1 MKVMS
6 SSVPTGKIIFVISKE
21 LSIIEACMKRK
32 KFVEVTGKSLFGLT
46 VLSQIP
52 VKSMAISSEKN
63 IKDSGGAMIEVKTK
77 RLFLQDT
84 WTISRN
90 SSDYKDNVIVRIEK
104 DGIEGFGEAAP
115 NVRYGEDHAKTTD
128 RINDV
133 NKLFQKNDLW
143 HYVDLKDEIFA
154 GITDQNCARCA
165 LDIAI
170 MDWIGKKLNVPL
182 YKFWGLDKSKTPL
195 TSYSIGIDTIEVI
208 KKKVRAADKYPLLKI
223 KVGKD
228 NDEEIIEAVRSI
240 TDKPIRVDA
249 NEGWKSKE
257 VALEKI
263 KWLQSMGIEF
273 IEQPMPS
280 DMIEETRWLRDRID
294 IPIIADEAVKTA
306 ADIPKLAEAY
316 DGINIK
322 LMKAG
327 GPQEAM
333 RMVYLAKAM
342 NMKIMLGCMIESAI
356 AISAAAHL
364 SPLVDWADLDGNL
377 LLREDPYKGVEVE
390 KGKLILNDKPGLG
403 ISGEF

>member
-1 MKVMS
+1 
-6 SSVPTGKIIFVISKE
+6 
-21 LSIIEACMKRK
+21 MKRK
-32 KFVEVTGKSLFGLT
+32 EFLEVSGKSLLGLS
-46 VLSQIP
+46 VLSQFP
-52 VKSMAISSEKN
+52 VKSMARTSDKN
-63 IKDSGGAMIEVKTK
+63 IKSSGGVMIEVKTK
-77 RLFLQDT
+77 RLFLKDT

-90 SSDYKDNVIVRIEK
+90 SSDYKDNVFVRIEK
-104 DGIEGFGEAAP
+104 DGVSGYGEAAP
-115 NVRYGEDHAKTTD
+115 NVRYGEDHKKTTD
-128 RINDV
+128 RINGL
-133 NKLFQKNDLW
+133 KSLFEKYDLW
-143 HYVDLKDEIFA
+143 HFVDLKDEIFA
-154 GITDQNCARCA
+154 SITDQNCARCA

-170 MDWIGKKLNVPL
+170 MDWVGKKLNAPL
-182 YKFWGLDKSKTPL
+182 YKIWGLDKSKTPL
-195 TSYSIGIDTIEVI
+195 TSFSIGIDTIEVI

-280 DMIEETRWLRDRID
+280 DMIEETRWLRDRVD
-294 IPIIADEAVKTA
+294 IPIVADEAVKTVT
-306 ADIPKLAEAY
+306 DIPKLAEAY

-327 GPQEAM
+327 GPQEAL
-333 RMVYLAKAM
+333 RMIYLARAM
-342 NMKIMLGCMIESAI
+342 NMKIMLGCMIESAV

-377 LLREDPYKGVEVE
+377 LLREDPYQGVGVE
-390 KGKLILNDKPGLG
+390 KGKLILNDQPGLG

>member
-1 MKVMS
+1 MR
-6 SSVPTGKIIFVISKE
+6 
-21 LSIIEACMKRK
+21 RK
-32 KFVEVTGKSLFGLT
+32 KFIEISGKSLLGLT
-46 VLSQIP
+46 VLGQVPS
-52 VKSMAISSEKN
+52 KSMAITLEKN
-63 IKDSGGAMIEVKTK
+63 IKSIGGAMIEVKTK
-77 RLFLQDT
+77 RLFLKDT

-90 SSDYKDNVIVRIEK
+90 SSDYKDNVFVRIEK
-104 DGIEGFGEAAP
+104 DGVTGFGEAAP

-128 RINDV
+128 RINAV
-133 NKLFQKNDLW
+133 QNLFEKYDLW

-170 MDWIGKKLNVPL
+170 MDWIGKKLNAPL
-182 YKFWGLDKSKTPL
+182 YKIWGLDKSKTPL

-208 KKKVRAADKYPLLKI
+208 KKKVRAAEKYPLLKI

-257 VALEKI
+257 IALEKI
-263 KWLQSMGIEF
+263 KWLQTMGIEF

-280 DMIEETRWLRDRID
+280 DMIEETRWLRDRVD
-294 IPIIADEAVKTA
+294 IPIVADEAVKTA

-333 RMVYLAKAM
+333 RMIYLAKAM

-377 LLREDPYKGVEVE
+377 LLREDPYQGVGVE
-390 KGKLILNDKPGLG
+390 KGKLILNDQPGLG

>member
-1 MKVMS
+1 MNRKQFV
-6 SSVPTGKIIFVISKE
+6 KISGRSFLGLAA
-21 LSIIEACMKRK
+21 LSH
-32 KFVEVTGKSLFGLT
+32 L
-46 VLSQIP
+46 P
-52 VKSMAISSEKN
+52 VKSVAKLLENNKPGN
-63 IKDSGGAMIEVKTK
+63 GGAMIEVKTK

-90 SSDYKDNVIVRIEK
+90 SSDYKDNVFVKIEK
-104 DGIEGFGEAAP
+104 DGVAGFGEAAP
-115 NVRYGEDHAKTTD
+115 NVRYGEDHQKTTD
-128 RINDV
+128 RINSV
-133 NKLFQKNDLW
+133 KGLFDEIDLW
-143 HYVDLKDEIFA
+143 HYVDLKDKIFA
-154 GITDQNCARCA
+154 SITDQNCARCA

-170 MDWIGKKLNVPL
+170 MDWVGKKLNAPL
-182 YKFWGLDKSKTPL
+182 YKLWGLDKAKTPR
-195 TSYSIGIDTIEVI
+195 TSFSIGIDTIEII
-208 KKKVRAADKYPLLKI
+208 KKKVRAAEKYPLLKI

-257 VALEKI
+257 LALEKI
-263 KWLQSMGIEF
+263 QWLQSKGIEF

-280 DMIEETRWLRDRID
+280 GMIEETRWLRERID
-294 IPIIADEAVKTA
+294 IPIVADEAVKTA

-333 RMVYLAKAM
+333 RMIYLAKAM
-342 NMKIMLGCMIESAI
+342 NMKIMLGCMIESAV

-377 LLREDPYKGVEVE
+377 LLREDPYQGVGVE
-390 KGKLILNDKPGLG
+390 KGKLILNDQPGLG
-403 ISGEF
+403 ITGEF

>member
-1 MKVMS
+1 
-6 SSVPTGKIIFVISKE
+6 
-21 LSIIEACMKRK
+21 MKRK
-32 KFVEVTGKSLFGLT
+32 KFLEVSGKSLLGLT

-52 VKSMAISSEKN
+52 VKSMAIISEKN
-63 IKDSGGAMIEVKTK
+63 IKSDGGTMIEVKTK
-77 RLFLQDT
+77 RLFLEDT

-90 SSDYKDNVIVRIEK
+90 SSDYKDNVFVRIEK
-104 DGIEGFGEAAP
+104 DGVAGYGEAAP
-115 NVRYGEDHAKTTD
+115 NVRYGENHNKTTD
-128 RINDV
+128 RINGV
-133 NKLFQKNDLW
+133 KSLFEKYDLW
-143 HYVDLKDEIFA
+143 HYVDLKNEIFA

-170 MDWIGKKLNVPL
+170 MDWIGKKLNTPL
-182 YKFWGLDKSKTPL
+182 YKIWGLDKSKTPL

-208 KKKVRAADKYPLLKI
+208 KKKVRAAEKYPLLKI

-280 DMIEETRWLRDRID
+280 DMIEETRWLRDRVD
-294 IPIIADEAVKTA
+294 IPIIADEAVKTV

-333 RMVYLAKAM
+333 RMIYLARAM

-377 LLREDPYKGVEVE
+377 LLREDPYQGVGVE

>member
-1 MKVMS
+1 
-6 SSVPTGKIIFVISKE
+6 
-21 LSIIEACMKRK
+21 MKRK
-32 KFVEVTGKSLFGLT
+32 DFLGVSGKSILGLGL
-46 VLSQIP
+46 LSQIP
-52 VKSMAISSEKN
+52 AASFATMSKVNKKR
-63 IKDSGGAMIEVKTK
+63 SGGIMIEVKTK

-90 SSDYKDNVIVRIEK
+90 SSDYKDNVFVKIEK
-104 DGIEGFGEAAP
+104 DGVTGYGEAAP
-115 NVRYGEDHAKTTD
+115 NVRYGEDAEKTTD
-128 RINDV
+128 RINKVKD
-133 NKLFQKNDLW
+133 LFEKHDLW
-143 HYVDLKDEIFA
+143 HYVNLKQDIFTN
-154 GITDQNCARCA
+154 ITDQNCARCA

-170 MDWIGKKLNVPL
+170 MDWIGKKLDIPL
-182 YKFWGLDKSKTPL
+182 YKFWGLDKSQTPL
-195 TSYSIGIDTIEVI
+195 TSFSIGIDTIEVI
-208 KKKVRAADKYPLLKI
+208 KRKVRAAEKYPLLKI

-228 NDEEIIEAVRSI
+228 NDEEIIEAVRSV

-280 DMIEETRWLRDRID
+280 DMITETRWLRDRID
-294 IPIIADEAVKTA
+294 IPIVADEAVKTA

-327 GPQEAM
+327 GVQETL
-333 RMVYLAKAM
+333 RMIHLAKVM
-342 NMKIMLGCMIESAI
+342 NMKIMLGCMIESSIAI
-356 AISAAAHL
+356 AAAAHL

-377 LLREDPYKGVEVE
+377 LLREDPYRGAKVE
-390 KGKLILNDKPGLG
+390 KGKILLNDAPGLG
-403 ISGEF
+403 ISGDF

>member
-1 MKVMS
+1 MRR
-6 SSVPTGKIIFVISKE
+6 KE
-21 LSIIEACMKRK
+21 FL
-32 KFVEVTGKSLFGLT
+32 EVSGKSLLGLT

-52 VKSMAISSEKN
+52 VKSMALISEKN
-63 IKDSGGAMIEVKTK
+63 IKSDGGTMIEVKTK
-77 RLFLQDT
+77 RLFLKDT

-90 SSDYKDNVIVRIEK
+90 SSDYKDNVFVRIEK
-104 DGIEGFGEAAP
+104 DGVAGYGEAAP
-115 NVRYGEDHAKTTD
+115 NVRYGEDHNKTTD
-128 RINDV
+128 RINGI
-133 NKLFQKNDLW
+133 KSLFEKYDLW

-165 LDIAI
+165 LDLAI
-170 MDWIGKKLNVPL
+170 MDWIGKKLNAPL
-182 YKFWGLDKSKTPL
+182 YKIWGLDKSKTPL

-208 KKKVRAADKYPLLKI
+208 KKKVRAAEKYPLLKI

-280 DMIEETRWLRDRID
+280 DMIEETRWLRDRVD
-294 IPIIADEAVKTA
+294 IPIVADEAVKTV

-322 LMKAG
+322 LLKAG

-333 RMVYLAKAM
+333 RMIYLARAM

-364 SPLVDWADLDGNL
+364 APLVDWADLDGNL
-377 LLREDPYKGVEVE
+377 LLREDPYRGVGVE
-390 KGKLILNDKPGLG
+390 KGKLILNDQPGLG
-403 ISGEF
+403 ITGEF

>member
-1 MKVMS
+1 MR
-6 SSVPTGKIIFVISKE
+6 
-21 LSIIEACMKRK
+21 RK
-32 KFVEVTGKSLFGLT
+32 KFIEVSGKSLLGLT

-52 VKSMAISSEKN
+52 VKSMAIISEKN
-63 IKDSGGAMIEVKTK
+63 IKSDGGTMIEVKTK
-77 RLFLQDT
+77 RLFLKDT

-90 SSDYKDNVIVRIEK
+90 SSDYKDNVFVRIEK
-104 DGIEGFGEAAP
+104 DGVSGYGEAAP
-115 NVRYGEDHAKTTD
+115 NVRYGEDHNKTTD
-128 RINDV
+128 RINGV
-133 NKLFQKNDLW
+133 KSLFEKYDLW
-143 HYVDLKDEIFA
+143 HFVDLKDEIFA

-170 MDWIGKKLNVPL
+170 MDWIGKKLNAPL
-182 YKFWGLDKSKTPL
+182 YKIWGLDKSKTPL

-228 NDEEIIEAVRSI
+228 NDEEIIDAVRSI

-280 DMIEETRWLRDRID
+280 DMIEETRWLRDRVD
-294 IPIIADEAVKTA
+294 IPIVADEAVKTVT
-306 ADIPKLAEAY
+306 DIPKLAEAY

-327 GPQEAM
+327 GPQEAL
-333 RMVYLAKAM
+333 RMIHLARAM

-377 LLREDPYKGVEVE
+377 LLREDPYQGVGVE
-390 KGKLILNDKPGLG
+390 KGKLILNDQPGLG
-403 ISGEF
+403 ISGDF

>member
-1 MKVMS
+1 
-6 SSVPTGKIIFVISKE
+6 
-21 LSIIEACMKRK
+21 MKRK
-32 KFVEVTGKSLFGLT
+32 QFIQISGKSFLGLCF
-46 VLSQIP
+46 LSQLP
-52 VKSMAISSEKN
+52 ANLLAKLADKDNKS
-63 IKDSGGAMIEVKTK
+63 SGGVMIEVKTK

-90 SSDYKDNVIVRIEK
+90 SSDYKDNVFVRIEK
-104 DGIEGFGEAAP
+104 DGVTGFGEAAP
-115 NVRYGEDHAKTTD
+115 NVRYGEDHEKTTD
-128 RINDV
+128 RINSF
-133 NKLFQKNDLW
+133 KELFEKNDLW
-143 HYVDLKDEIFA
+143 HYVDLKDQIFT

-165 LDIAI
+165 LDIAL
-170 MDWIGKKLNVPL
+170 MDWIGKKLNTPL
-182 YKFWGLDKSKTPL
+182 YKIWGLDKSKTPR

-208 KKKVRAADKYPLLKI
+208 KKKVRAAEKYPLLKI

-257 VALEKI
+257 LALEKI
-263 KWLQSMGIEF
+263 KWLQTMGIEF

-294 IPIIADEAVKTA
+294 IPIVADEAVKTA

-333 RMVYLAKAM
+333 RMIYLAKAM

-377 LLREDPYKGVEVE
+377 LLREDPYKGVGVE
-390 KGKLILNDKPGLG
+390 KGKLILNDQPGLG
-403 ISGEF
+403 ITGEF

>member
-1 MKVMS
+1 
-6 SSVPTGKIIFVISKE
+6 
-21 LSIIEACMKRK
+21 MKRK
-32 KFVEVTGKSLFGLT
+32 QFIEISGKSLLGLT
-46 VLSQIP
+46 FLNQFSTESVANT
-52 VKSMAISSEKN
+52 VEKKITN
-63 IKDSGGAMIEVKTK
+63 NGGTMIEVKTK

-90 SSDYKDNVIVRIEK
+90 SSDYKDNVFVRIEK
-104 DGIEGFGEAAP
+104 DGVTGFGEAAP
-115 NVRYGEDHAKTTD
+115 NIRYGEDHEKTID
-128 RINDV
+128 RINGI
-133 NKLFQKNDLW
+133 KSLFEKYDLW
-143 HYVDLKDEIFA
+143 HYVDLKEQIFA
-154 GITDQNCARCA
+154 SITDQNCARCA

-170 MDWIGKKLNVPL
+170 MDWFGKKLNTPL
-182 YKFWGLDKSKTPL
+182 YKIWGLDKSKTPQ

-257 VALEKI
+257 LALEKI
-263 KWLQSMGIEF
+263 KWMQTMGIEF

-294 IPIIADEAVKTA
+294 IPIVADEAVKTA
-306 ADIPKLAEAY
+306 SDIPKLAEAY

-327 GPQEAM
+327 GPQEAL
-333 RMVYLAKAM
+333 RMIYLAKAM

-377 LLREDPYKGVEVE
+377 LLREDPYQGAGVEN
-390 KGKLILNDKPGLG
+390 GKMILNDQPGLG
-403 ISGEF
+403 VTGEF

>member
-1 MKVMS
+1 
-6 SSVPTGKIIFVISKE
+6 
-21 LSIIEACMKRK
+21 MKRK
-32 KFVEVTGKSLFGLT
+32 QFVKISGRSFLGLA
-46 VLSQIP
+46 VLSQLP
-52 VKSMAISSEKN
+52 VKSVAKLFEN
-63 IKDSGGAMIEVKTK
+63 IKPGNGGAMIEVKTK

-90 SSDYKDNVIVRIEK
+90 SSDYKDNVFVKIEK
-104 DGIEGFGEAAP
+104 DGVAGFGEAAP
-115 NVRYGEDHAKTTD
+115 NVRYGEDHLKTMD
-128 RINDV
+128 RINAV
-133 NKLFQKNDLW
+133 KNIFEETHLW
-143 HYVDLKDEIFA
+143 HYVDLKDKIFA
-154 GITDQNCARCA
+154 SITDQNCARCA

-170 MDWIGKKLNVPL
+170 MDWVGKKLNVPL
-182 YKFWGLDKSKTPL
+182 YKLWGLDKTKTPR
-195 TSYSIGIDTIEVI
+195 TSFSIGIDTIEVI
-208 KKKVRAADKYPLLKI
+208 KKKVRAAEKYPLLKI

-228 NDEEIIEAVRSI
+228 NDEEIIEAVRSV

-257 VALEKI
+257 LALEKI
-263 KWLQSMGIEF
+263 QWLQSKGIEF

-280 DMIEETRWLRDRID
+280 EMIEETRWLRERID
-294 IPIIADEAVKTA
+294 IPIVADEAVKTA

-333 RMVYLAKAM
+333 RMIYLAKTM
-342 NMKIMLGCMIESAI
+342 NMKIMLGCMIESAV

-377 LLREDPYKGVEVE
+377 LLREDPYEGVGVEN
-390 KGKLILNDKPGLG
+390 GKLILYDQPGLG

>member
-1 MKVMS
+1 
-6 SSVPTGKIIFVISKE
+6 
-21 LSIIEACMKRK
+21 MKRK
-32 KFVEVTGKSLFGLT
+32 KFLEVSGKSLLGLT

-52 VKSMAISSEKN
+52 VKSMAIISEKN
-63 IKDSGGAMIEVKTK
+63 IKSDGGTMIEVKTK
-77 RLFLQDT
+77 RLFLEDT

-90 SSDYKDNVIVRIEK
+90 SSDYKDNVFVRIEK
-104 DGIEGFGEAAP
+104 DGVSGYGEAAP
-115 NVRYGEDHAKTTD
+115 NVRYGEDHNKTTD
-128 RINDV
+128 RINGV
-133 NKLFQKNDLW
+133 KSLFEKYDLW

-154 GITDQNCARCA
+154 SITDQNCARCA

-170 MDWIGKKLNVPL
+170 MDWIGKKLNAPL
-182 YKFWGLDKSKTPL
+182 YKIWGLNKLKTPL

-208 KKKVRAADKYPLLKI
+208 KKKVRAAEKYPLLKI

-228 NDEEIIEAVRSI
+228 KDEKIIEAVRSI

-280 DMIEETRWLRDRID
+280 DMIEETRWLRDRVD
-294 IPIIADEAVKTA
+294 IPIIADEAVKTV

-333 RMVYLAKAM
+333 RMIYLARAM

-356 AISAAAHL
+356 SISAAAHL

-377 LLREDPYKGVEVE
+377 LLREDPYRGVGVE

-403 ISGEF
+403 ISGDF

>member
-1 MKVMS
+1 
-6 SSVPTGKIIFVISKE
+6 
-21 LSIIEACMKRK
+21 MKRK
-32 KFVEVTGKSLFGLT
+32 EFVEVTGKSLLGLT

-52 VKSMAISSEKN
+52 AKSMAIISEKN
-63 IKDSGGAMIEVKTK
+63 IKSDGGTMIEVKTK
-77 RLFLQDT
+77 RLFLKDT

-90 SSDYKDNVIVRIEK
+90 SSDYKDNVFVRIEK
-104 DGIEGFGEAAP
+104 DGVSGYGEAAP
-115 NVRYGEDHAKTTD
+115 NVRYGEDHNKTTD
-128 RINDV
+128 RINGL
-133 NKLFQKNDLW
+133 KSLFEKYDLW
-143 HYVDLKDEIFA
+143 HFVDLKDEIFA
-154 GITDQNCARCA
+154 SITDQNCARCA

-170 MDWIGKKLNVPL
+170 MDWIGKKLNAPL
-182 YKFWGLDKSKTPL
+182 YKIWGLDKSKTPL
-195 TSYSIGIDTIEVI
+195 TSFSIGIDTIEVI
-208 KKKVRAADKYPLLKI
+208 KKKVHAADKYPLLKI

-280 DMIEETRWLRDRID
+280 DMIEETRWLRDRVD
-294 IPIIADEAVKTA
+294 IPIVADEAVKTV

-327 GPQEAM
+327 GPQEAL
-333 RMVYLAKAM
+333 RMIYLARAM

-377 LLREDPYKGVEVE
+377 LLREDPYQGVGVE
-390 KGKLILNDKPGLG
+390 KGKLILNDQPGLG

>member
-1 MKVMS
+1 MR
-6 SSVPTGKIIFVISKE
+6 
-21 LSIIEACMKRK
+21 RK
-32 KFVEVTGKSLFGLT
+32 KFIEVSGKSLLGLT

-52 VKSMAISSEKN
+52 VKSMAIISEKN
-63 IKDSGGAMIEVKTK
+63 IKSDGGTMIEVKTK
-77 RLFLQDT
+77 RLFLKDT

-90 SSDYKDNVIVRIEK
+90 SSDYKDNVFVRIEK
-104 DGIEGFGEAAP
+104 DGVSGYGEAAP
-115 NVRYGEDHAKTTD
+115 NVRYGEDHNKTTD
-128 RINDV
+128 RINGL
-133 NKLFQKNDLW
+133 KSLFEKYDLW
-143 HYVDLKDEIFA
+143 HFVDLKDEIFA

-170 MDWIGKKLNVPL
+170 MDWIGKKLNAPL
-182 YKFWGLDKSKTPL
+182 YKIWGLDKSKTPL
-195 TSYSIGIDTIEVI
+195 TSFSIGIDTIEVI

-223 KVGKD
+223 KVGKE
-228 NDEEIIEAVRSI
+228 NDEEIIDAVRSI

-280 DMIEETRWLRDRID
+280 DMIEETRWLRDRVD
-294 IPIIADEAVKTA
+294 IPIVADEAVKTVT
-306 ADIPKLAEAY
+306 DIPKLAEAY

-327 GPQEAM
+327 GPQEAL
-333 RMVYLAKAM
+333 RMIYLARAM
-342 NMKIMLGCMIESAI
+342 NMKIMLGCMIESAV

-377 LLREDPYKGVEVE
+377 LLREDPYQGVGVE

-403 ISGEF
+403 ISGDF